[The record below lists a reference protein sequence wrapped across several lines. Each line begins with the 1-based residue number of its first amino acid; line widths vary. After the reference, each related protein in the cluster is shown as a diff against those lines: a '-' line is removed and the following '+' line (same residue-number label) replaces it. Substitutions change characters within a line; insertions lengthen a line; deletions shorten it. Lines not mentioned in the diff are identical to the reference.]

1 MAERPILFSD
11 TMVRAILAGAKTQ
24 TRRVVQAP
32 AKNMQRAGTQ
42 VIKHRAAGDPWY
54 GDHVWS
60 MRNRMGVWGDYTH
73 ERFMS
78 RCPYGAPGDRLWV
91 REAWAPFVGPDGR
104 DYVAYRST
112 CAPDGSFLWGGD
124 GEIAQM
130 QIHRWRPSIHMPR
143 WASHLTLEIVDVRVE
158 RVQSITEDDAR
169 AEGVSPEPSAV
180 LADSPV
186 GLTAREA
193 FAALWDSIN
202 GKRPG
207 CSWADDPWVW
217 AVTFRRVE
225 VRR

>member
-143 WASHLTLEIVDVRVE
+143 RVSRIILEITGVRVE
-158 RVQSITEDDAR
+158 RLQDISEQDAW
-169 AEGVSPEPSAV
+169 AEGFPDPDGRNREYP
-180 LADSPV
+180 DR
-186 GLTAREA
+186 ARYW
-193 FAALWDSIN
+193 FKTLWGEIN
-202 GKRPG
+202 GIE
-207 CSWADDPWVW
+207 SWDANPWVW
-217 AVTFRRVE
+217 VIEFKRIEGGV
-225 VRR
+225 